1 MFTGIIEQVCEV
13 KEVEDTGQHTRLMVK
28 KGMFDDLKIGDSIS
42 IDGVC
47 LTVTHLDD
55 ECFTVEMINK
65 TRNITSLG
73 PIQPGIMVNLER
85 ALTMSTRLG
94 GHFVSGHVDGV
105 GKVMHKEADGSAVNM
120 HINCPGRLMKYM
132 TDRGSI
138 TIDGISLTLF
148 GVQPDRSEIIISL
161 IPETQSST
169 TLGSKA
175 PGSAVNIETDMLMK
189 HVEHLLSWRALEAG
203 EAIAEEVPHV

>member
-13 KEVEDTGQHTRLMVK
+13 EEVEDTGQHTRLLVK

-65 TRNITSLG
+65 TKNITNLG
-73 PIQPGIMVNLER
+73 PIHPGSMVNLER
-85 ALTMSTRLG
+85 ALTMNTRLG

-120 HINCPGRLMKYM
+120 YIQCPGELMKYM

-138 TIDGISLTLF
+138 AIDGISLTLF
-148 GVQPDRSEIIISL
+148 GVQPERSEIIISL

-169 TLGSKA
+169 TLGGKA
-175 PGSAVNIETDMLMK
+175 PGDAVNIEADMLMK
-189 HVEHLLSWRALEAG
+189 HVEHLLSWETLEAG
-203 EAIAEEVPHV
+203 ETRKEEAPHV

>member
-13 KEVEDTGQHTRLMVK
+13 KEVEDTGQHTRLLVK

-47 LTVTHLDD
+47 LTITHLDD
-55 ECFTVEMINK
+55 ECFAVEMINK
-65 TRNITSLG
+65 TKNITNLG
-73 PIQPGIMVNLER
+73 PIQPGTMVNLER

-105 GKVMHKEADGSAVNM
+105 GKVTHKEADGSAVNM
-120 HINCPGRLMKYM
+120 HIQSPRKLMKYM

-148 GVQPDRSEIIISL
+148 GVRPDRSEIIISL

-169 TLGSKA
+169 TLGSKV

-189 HVEHLLSWRALEAG
+189 HVEHLLSREILETE
-203 EAIAEEVPHV
+203 EATRDEVPHV

>member
-13 KEVEDTGQHTRLMVK
+13 EEVEDTGQHTRLLVK

-65 TRNITSLG
+65 TKNITNLG
-73 PIQPGIMVNLER
+73 PIHPGSMVNLER
-85 ALTMSTRLG
+85 ALTMNTRLG

-120 HINCPGRLMKYM
+120 YIQCPGELMKYM
-132 TDRGSI
+132 TDR
-138 TIDGISLTLF
+138 
-148 GVQPDRSEIIISL
+148 V
-161 IPETQSST
+161 
-169 TLGSKA
+169 
-175 PGSAVNIETDMLMK
+175 
-189 HVEHLLSWRALEAG
+189 LSQ
-203 EAIAEEVPHV
+203 

>member
-1 MFTGIIEQVCEV
+1 MFTGIIEQVCKVE
-13 KEVEDTGQHTRLMVK
+13 EVEDTGQHTRLMIE

-65 TRNITSLG
+65 TKKITNLG
-73 PIQPGIMVNLER
+73 PIKPGTMVNLER

-105 GKVMHKEADGSAVNM
+105 GKVMHKETDGSAVNM
-120 HINCPGRLMKYM
+120 HIQCPGKLMKYIL
-132 TDRGSI
+132 DRGSI

-148 GVQPDRSEIIISL
+148 GVRPDRSEVIISL

-175 PGSAVNIETDMLMK
+175 PGSAVNIEADMLMK
-189 HVEHLLSWRALEAG
+189 HVEHLLSWGTLEAG
-203 EAIAEEVPHV
+203 EATRKEVPHV